1 MPDHDLAAYRR
12 RADRAIAEH
21 SLAVATA
28 RAERTALAAAEATT
42 AHVATAQA
50 ILQAVAQTTQEYAH
64 ARIAG
69 IVTRCLAAVF
79 DDPYELKLI
88 FERKRR
94 NTEARPVFTRAGN
107 EYSFEEVGGGVVDV
121 AAFALRLA
129 ALMMMRPS
137 PRRVLF
143 LDEPFKHLSQ
153 GHTGRVRL
161 LLETLSK
168 EMKVQFVIVTH
179 NEGLKAGKIIE
190 LS

>member
-1 MPDHDLAAYRR
+1 MTDLAAYRR
-12 RADRAIAEH
+12 IANRATAER
-21 SLAVATA
+21 SLATATA
-28 RAERTALAAAEATT
+28 RAEHAALAAAAATT
-42 AHVATAQA
+42 ANVAAAQA
-50 ILQAVAQTTQEYAH
+50 IIAAVAQTTQEYAH

-79 DDPYELKLI
+79 DEPYSFKLI

-94 NTEARPVFTRAGN
+94 NTEARPTFIRDGH
-107 EYSFEEVGGGVVDV
+107 EYSFDEVGGGVVDV

-129 ALMMMRPS
+129 ALLMMRPA

-143 LDEPFKHLSQ
+143 LDEPFKHLSR

-168 EMKVQFVIVTH
+168 EMRVQFVIVTH
-179 NEGLKAGKIIE
+179 NEGLKAGRVIE
-190 LS
+190 LT